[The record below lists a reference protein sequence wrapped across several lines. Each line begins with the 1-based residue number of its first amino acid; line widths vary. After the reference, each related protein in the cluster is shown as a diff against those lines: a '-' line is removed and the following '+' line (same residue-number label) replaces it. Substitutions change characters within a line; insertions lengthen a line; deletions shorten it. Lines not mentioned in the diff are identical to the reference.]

1 MLPLDAS
8 AKHPLAPLDP
18 KPDAAIGH
26 QDRVAQMV
34 HFVEVNSPSSHVG
47 SMLASGPAIPKSGAN
62 APARAIRRVG
72 RRCGRLTPAGRPAV
86 VGEWAEPNC

>member
-1 MLPLDAS
+1 MMTRFVIGVALVAACRRAAALPTALDAS
-8 AKHPLAPLDP
+8 ASDLR
-18 KPDAAIGH
+18 I
-26 QDRVAQMV
+26 
-34 HFVEVNSPSSHVG
+34 PSYALSVISSAVSSYAHR
-47 SMLASGPAIPKSGAN
+47 PKSGAN